1 MMRSLEVVGLGAGGH
16 AKLVIDAID
25 SAGVYE
31 VIGLLDPDESLW
43 ETRVAGKLVLGGD
56 ELLGKIRLD
65 GVDRAFLGVG
75 STGDTTRRR
84 MVFEKACS
92 EGFEI
97 ATVRHTASYV
107 SATSTLG
114 EGTVILANATVGPES
129 RVGRNVSINAGAV
142 VEHDTVVEDHAQ
154 IATGA
159 LLCGGVHIGPGA
171 HIGAGA
177 SVKQGVRIG
186 DGATVGAGAAVI
198 RDVEAG
204 SVVVGV
210 PARRI
215 R

>member
-1 MMRSLEVVGLGAGGH
+1 MTGSVDVVGRGAGGH

-25 SAGVYE
+25 SAGVYA
-31 VIGLLDPDESLW
+31 VIGLLDPDESIW
-43 ETRVAGKLVLGGD
+43 ETRVLGKPVLGGD
-56 ELLGKIRLD
+56 ELLCNLRSD

-75 STGDTTRRR
+75 STGDTTLRRV
-84 MVFEKACS
+84 VFENACG

-97 ATVRHTASYV
+97 VTVRHAAAYV
-107 SATSTLG
+107 SAKSTLG
-114 EGTVILANATVGPES
+114 EGTVVLANATVGPDA
-129 RVGRNVSINAGAV
+129 RVGRNVAINAGTV
-142 VEHDTVVEDHAQ
+142 IEHDVVVEDHTQ

-159 LLCGGVHIGPGA
+159 LLCGGVHVGLGA

-177 SVKQGVRIG
+177 SIKQGVRVG
-186 DGATVGAGAAVI
+186 DGATLGSGAAVI
-198 RDVEAG
+198 QDVEAG

>member
-1 MMRSLEVVGLGAGGH
+1 MTGTVEVVGLGAGGH
-16 AKLVIDAID
+16 ARLVIDAID
-25 SAGVYE
+25 SAGFYA

-43 ETRVAGKLVLGGD
+43 GTRVAGKPVLGGD
-56 ELLGKIRLD
+56 ELLGKLRSD

-75 STGDTTRRR
+75 STGDTTSRR
-84 MVFEKACS
+84 VLFEKGCS

-97 ATVRHTASYV
+97 TTVRHEASYV
-107 SATSTLG
+107 SVTSTLG
-114 EGTVILANATVGPES
+114 EGTVVLANATVGPNA
-129 RVGRNVSINAGAV
+129 RVGRNVAINAGAV
-142 VEHDTVVEDHAQ
+142 VEHDTVVEDHTQ

-159 LLCGGVHIGPGA
+159 LLCGGVHIGLGA

-177 SVKQGVRIG
+177 SIKQGVRVG